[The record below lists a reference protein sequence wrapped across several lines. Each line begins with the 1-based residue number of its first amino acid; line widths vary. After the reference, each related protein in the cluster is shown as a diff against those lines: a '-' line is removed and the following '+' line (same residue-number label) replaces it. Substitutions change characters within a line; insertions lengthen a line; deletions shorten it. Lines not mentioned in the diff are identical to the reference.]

1 MTLVPTNF
9 IQRAS
14 STKLVVVVRS
24 FSMGHPMLAKKPKAD
39 VVLVG
44 CKSVV
49 SGHFRPM
56 RRARLGDK
64 VEFLAFDPWV
74 QQEVIYREE
83 EKIKSIREDGDQW
96 FTKPSELKIPDFG
109 QVLDKSENKA
119 D

>member
-1 MTLVPTNF
+1 M
-9 IQRAS
+9 
-14 STKLVVVVRS
+14 RS
-24 FSMGHPMLAKKPKAD
+24 FAVGRALFAKKPKAD

-64 VEFLAFDPWV
+64 VEFLAFDPWI

-83 EKIKSIREDGDQW
+83 KKIKSVRDDVDKW
-96 FTKPSELKIPDFG
+96 FAQPSELKTPDFDE
-109 QVLDKSENKA
+109 VMSKPSK
-119 D
+119 